1 MFIVFKM
8 TAQIKHKPNQKRKK
22 LKKIKGGRE
31 IMENTSK
38 IRPIEHMFAY
48 YKTCAT
54 NVIKQVG
61 QI

>member
-1 MFIVFKM
+1 MSWIIGLLYSKWPHRSYKEIEKG
-8 TAQIKHKPNQKRKK
+8 Q
-22 LKKIKGGRE
+22 GGRE

-48 YKTCAT
+48 YKTGAT